1 MRFED
6 IKLRYTVVIDNLD
19 DLRKHASELPPDRLS
34 DEYDDYEAIVDI
46 MCKWCEQ
53 QFGEKTVKWN
63 YLIGDYRIDGAYGLC
78 EDHFYFEEEY
88 QRTLFVL
95 RWS

>member
-1 MRFED
+1 MRFMRFED
-6 IKLRYTVVIDNLD
+6 VKLPYTIVIDNVD
-19 DLRKHASELPPDRLS
+19 DLRKHASELPPDGRQ
-34 DEYDDYEAIVDI
+34 DDDAIVDI

-53 QFGEKTVKWN
+53 QFGKKTEKW
-63 YLIGDYRIDGAYGLC
+63 DYSLNVHSDPA
-78 EDHFYFEEEY
+78 EDHFCFEEEY

>member
-46 MCKWCEQ
+46 MSKWCEQ
-53 QFGEKTVKWN
+53 QFGEKKVKW
-63 YLIGDYRIDGAYGLC
+63 DYWLDEAYGLS
-78 EDHFYFEEEY
+78 EDHFCFEEEY

>member
-1 MRFED
+1 
-6 IKLRYTVVIDNLD
+6 
-19 DLRKHASELPPDRLS
+19 
-34 DEYDDYEAIVDI
+34 

-53 QFGEKTVKWN
+53 QFGEKKVKW
-63 YLIGDYRIDGAYGLC
+63 DYWLDEAYGLS
-78 EDHFYFEEEY
+78 EDHFCFEEEY

>member
-19 DLRKHASELPPDRLS
+19 DLRKHASELPPGIRP
-34 DEYDDYEAIVDI
+34 DDYDAIADI

-53 QFGEKTVKWN
+53 QFGEKTVKW
-63 YLIGDYRIDGAYGLC
+63 DYWLAKAYDPA
-78 EDHFYFEEEY
+78 EDHFSFEEEY